1 MVVPARRAV
10 AVACVVAV
18 ASVVCAAVWWA
29 RRPPPGYW
37 PPDRSIEEMRRGW
50 QKEKEWSAQVFTPIT
65 DDETF
70 FEAVLRIPV
79 RVDTALRPDQF
90 RNLQRLL
97 YDQLV
102 CRHLGSL
109 SCYQERFVSGHQGPL
124 DEDRRNRIQLIFPAV
139 FNRELPKDWAT
150 EGVFEQFWNAEYG
163 DDHAG
168 RRFEQ
173 IALGTKGSL
182 VVIGEVASA
191 MPESSLTAEE
201 VKRWKAW
208 PGARLWRSVEFHAGK
223 RSLDSVIEKNGRCI
237 YAEAALILRSVNGEV
252 WSWTTDWYLD
262 PLEERWQLQ
271 VSVAATS
278 RARYSVPF

>member
-1 MVVPARRAV
+1 MSARRAV
-10 AVACVVAV
+10 VAACV
-18 ASVVCAAVWWA
+18 ASVAIAVGSGVWWA
-29 RRPPPGYW
+29 RRPPPGDW
-37 PPDRSIEEMRRGW
+37 PADRSLEEMRRGW
-50 QKEKEWSAQVFTPIT
+50 EKEKEWSAQIFTPIS

-70 FEAVLRIPV
+70 FEAVLGIPV
-79 RVDTALRPDQF
+79 RLETALRPDQL
-90 RNLQRLL
+90 RALQQLL

-109 SCYQERFVSGHQGPL
+109 SCYQERLLSGRQVPL
-124 DEDRRNRIQLIFPAV
+124 DVDRRNRIELIFPAV
-139 FNRELPKDWAT
+139 FKRGLPEDWDT

-163 DDHAG
+163 DEHAG

-173 IALGTKGSL
+173 IALGAQGSL

-191 MPESSLTAEE
+191 MPESFLTAEE

-208 PGARLWRSVEFHAGK
+208 PGARLWKSVEFHPGK
-223 RSLDSVIEKNGRCI
+223 RSLDSVIEKSGRCI
-237 YAEAALILRSVNGEV
+237 YAEVTLILRSMNGEV

-262 PLEERWQLQ
+262 PLEERWHLQ